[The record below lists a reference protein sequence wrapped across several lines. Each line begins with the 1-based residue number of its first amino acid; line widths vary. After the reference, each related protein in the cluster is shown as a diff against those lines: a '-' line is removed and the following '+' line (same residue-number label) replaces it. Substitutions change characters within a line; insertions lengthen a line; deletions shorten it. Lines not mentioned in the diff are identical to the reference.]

1 MRGGAYHP
9 INPKVLLGGSRRG
22 QEYDED
28 DTPDGYFGGASS
40 SSAVSKKFVSPTL
53 GSNGSA
59 GEKKPQAC
67 VGLVCS
73 LLREGRRSDFVSPDV
88 FLGIAGNRHQK
99 TTRTLTRDSR
109 AATRI

>member
-22 QEYDED
+22 QEYDDD

-53 GSNGSA
+53 GNNGGA
-59 GEKKPQAC
+59 GEKKPQSC
-67 VGLVCS
+67 VGSVS
-73 LLREGRRSDFVSPDV
+73 SQSKEGCRSDLVSLIV
-88 FLGIAGNRHQK
+88 LFGIAGSRRQK

-109 AATRI
+109 AVTRS